1 MLHSSQYNN
10 PSSSLNS
17 EREKR
22 GRGGEIERKRERW
35 VELTCLLGF
44 AECKIIFDSGY
55 IR

>member
-22 GRGGEIERKRERW
+22 GRGRGGDREKEGEVGGVDLFAW
-35 VELTCLLGF
+35 VC
-44 AECKIIFDSGY
+44 
-55 IR
+55 